1 MTKTRKKYRLLFEI
15 FRKLQYLLNCT
26 FVYLGSS
33 TDLLSGHLLL
43 LFEFLL
49 RTTWTPRQTNSTS
62 WLSGAAEVFLCLIRV
77 YQHYLLEAAAT
88 VGAKVVKV
96 LIPTWPAWSYDHMM
110 VHSLRKCQKC
120 PSWCGSVTCLLKHLR
135 LLSMYQVFVDAHTR
149 FGIKRAHLEGLK
161 ESSESRA
168 RIPFC
173 LSCII

>member
-49 RTTWTPRQTNSTS
+49 RTAWTPRQTNSTS

-110 VHSLRKCQKC
+110 VHSLRKRQKC

-135 LLSMYQVFVDAHTR
+135 LLSMYQVQYQKSTLGR
-149 FGIKRAHLEGLK
+149 TE
-161 ESSESRA
+161 
-168 RIPFC
+168 RI
-173 LSCII
+173 LRK